1 MSPPDLKQ
9 KESES
14 EGRKERERETE
25 KSKKEG
31 GRATFLA
38 ARDIC
43 TAMRA
48 RGPADLLVD
57 SVT

>member
-1 MSPPDLKQ
+1 MRPPDLKQ
-9 KESES
+9 KVSLKGEQ
-14 EGRKERERETE
+14 RE
-25 KSKKEG
+25 KK
-31 GRATFLA
+31 GRAPFLA
-38 ARDIC
+38 VRDIC

>member
-14 EGRKERERETE
+14 EGRRERETE

-31 GRATFLA
+31 GRAPFLA
-38 ARDIC
+38 VRDIC